1 MVNDVLSDRL
11 TRIRNSLRLK
21 RCIVEIIKTGT
32 TYTLCRM
39 LLQESLLEE
48 IIESKFTRGEKLSQ
62 SILILRLKYIGT
74 YRVAVISN
82 LRRVSRSCLRVYRSS
97 LDVPLILDGF
107 GLSVL
112 STSRG
117 LILGRDSCDNRIGG
131 EIICCIWLFFLY
143 KVMRVRSSVRPIC
156 NKCRVIRR
164 YRKVFVICDYPKH
177 KQRQYSNFMQSMV

>member
-1 MVNDVLSDRL
+1 MVKDVLRDRL

-21 RCIVEIIKTGT
+21 RCIVEVIKTGI

-39 LLQESLLEE
+39 LLHESLLEE
-48 IIESKFTRGEKLSQ
+48 IIESKFTRGTKQSQ
-62 SILILRLKYIGT
+62 PILILRLKYIGT
-74 YRVAVISN
+74 YRIAVISN

-117 LILGRDSCDNRIGG
+117 LILGRDSCDNHIGG
-131 EIICCIWLFFLY
+131 EIICCIWLFLY

-164 YRKVFVICDYPKH
+164 HRKIFVICDYPKH
-177 KQRQYSNFMQSMV
+177 KQRQYSNFMQSIV